1 MTADRPNGSTSMNRL
16 ATGEWLERPLV
27 TFVAGLVLA
36 GTVATLAL
44 LFATSSGT
52 LDAFNRPLGTD
63 FSSFWTAGRMA
74 LEGQAAAAYDWPAHH
89 AMQQRTHGVDD
100 YFPWSYPPVFLLV
113 AAAAAL
119 LPYVPALIVWQSASA
134 LAALAVFRQILPSRR
149 ALLVAAAFP
158 AVLICLGHGQT
169 GFLTAALMAG
179 GILLLP
185 RHEIAAGVLFG
196 LLAYKPQFGLLVPAV
211 LLAGGYWR
219 AIGAA
224 TATVVA
230 TVALTLALWGWP
242 VWQAFF
248 ESLPLTRK
256 IVFEAGNTGFEKFQ
270 SIFAWVRLW
279 GGPVA
284 LAYAAQAVV
293 TVASIAACV
302 WIWRSTV
309 SLRIK
314 GAALL
319 VGALLSSPYVLD
331 YDFIL
336 LGMAL
341 ALMVAHALEH
351 GFRPW
356 EKSLLAVAWATPLV
370 ARSLAQMLLLPF
382 GFLVLAAVF
391 AMIAARAH
399 AEMRERAAR
408 GAMPGGVKPA

>member
-1 MTADRPNGSTSMNRL
+1 VSSGRL

-27 TFVAGLVLA
+27 TFVAGLMLA
-36 GTVATLAL
+36 GTVVAFAL

-74 LEGQAAAAYDWPAHH
+74 LEGHAAAAYDWPAHH
-89 AMQQRTHGVDD
+89 AVQQRAHGVDD

-113 AAAAAL
+113 AAAVAV
-119 LPYVPALIVWQSASA
+119 LPYVPALLVWQGASA
-134 LAALAVFRQILPSRR
+134 LAALTVFRQILPSRR

-169 GFLTAALMAG
+169 GFLTAALMTG

-224 TATVVA
+224 SATVVA

-248 ESLPLTRK
+248 DALPLTRK

-279 GGPVA
+279 GGPIA

-293 TVASIAACV
+293 TVASVAACV
-302 WIWRSTV
+302 WIWRSAV

-319 VGALLSSPYVLD
+319 VGAMLSSPYVLD

-351 GFRPW
+351 EFRPW
-356 EKSLLAVAWATPLV
+356 EKSLIALAWATPLI

-391 AMIAARAH
+391 AMIVARAH
-399 AEMRERAAR
+399 AEMRERETPGAAP
-408 GAMPGGVKPA
+408 GAVKPA